1 MFKEDRVPPKIP
13 PPPLVPM
20 KQEKIEKMG
29 KKQNKK
35 VQRYASRRRCQ
46 ALRSFAGSRHA
57 HMEHR
62 KGDNYYMKFRRF
74 QTCPHGTQ
82 KR

>member
-29 KKQNKK
+29 K
-35 VQRYASRRRCQ
+35 
-46 ALRSFAGSRHA
+46 
-57 HMEHR
+57 
-62 KGDNYYMKFRRF
+62 
-74 QTCPHGTQ
+74 
-82 KR
+82 